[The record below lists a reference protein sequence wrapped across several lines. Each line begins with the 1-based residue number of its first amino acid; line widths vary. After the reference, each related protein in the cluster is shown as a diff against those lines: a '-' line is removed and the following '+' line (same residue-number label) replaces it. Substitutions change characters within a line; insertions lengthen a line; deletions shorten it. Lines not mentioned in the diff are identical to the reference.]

1 MGCFQ
6 GWREFV
12 NDWLHSTDEKI
23 EVLSSPLGA
32 PMSPT
37 PAFPDPFRPA
47 LSPPGQREE
56 TVTFRSSL
64 GGGQMTGERD

>member
-1 MGCFQ
+1 MLS
-6 GWREFV
+6 RPEFV
-12 NDWLHSTDEKI
+12 NGWLHSTDEKI

-32 PMSPT
+32 LMSPT
-37 PAFPDPFRPA
+37 PAFPDPFQPA

-64 GGGQMTGERD
+64 GGGQATGERD